1 MNIYHIYIKR
11 GGTERW
17 IALGLYSESQAQL
30 VGSAFPEVTRIETWD
45 GHEVYRKRTVH

>member
-1 MNIYHIYIKR
+1 MNIYHIYINRDGKE
-11 GGTERW
+11 GW

-30 VGSAFPEVTRIETWD
+30 VGSAFPEVSRIETWD